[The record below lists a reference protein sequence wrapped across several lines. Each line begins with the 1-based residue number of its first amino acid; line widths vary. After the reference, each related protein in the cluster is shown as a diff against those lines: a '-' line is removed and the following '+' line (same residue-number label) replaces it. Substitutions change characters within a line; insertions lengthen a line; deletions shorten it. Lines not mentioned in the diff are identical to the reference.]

1 MKLWRQA
8 TQSRLVFINDTL
20 VDLAATTFG
29 SLDVSSFFGKT
40 GQLRQ
45 VLVVGGEL
53 DWGDDASGSK
63 DGGSIGVESLSRMLM
78 SYLSVDQPEKLMKK
92 NTTEN
97 VQLAESHKATELKQ
111 LEEMAKEKKEIE
123 RRYKE
128 EEERTFKK
136 LQTEIAQIRA
146 YHARKREEIR
156 AKYAPTGPPT
166 AAPTAPISLD
176 EFERR
181 QDVLEK
187 MRQAAI
193 AQKHNQER
201 QRRGAVILEKMRQAA
216 IEKRYQEW
224 QRREAVILEKT
235 RRASK
240 RQKRKEELKE
250 SMADEDVTQ
259 AETSHELQE

>member
-1 MKLWRQA
+1 MAGTRDKPKRM
-8 TQSRLVFINDTL
+8 TRL
-20 VDLAATTFG
+20 
-29 SLDVSSFFGKT
+29 
-40 GQLRQ
+40 
-45 VLVVGGEL
+45 
-53 DWGDDASGSK
+53 
-63 DGGSIGVESLSRMLM
+63 
-78 SYLSVDQPEKLMKK
+78 
-92 NTTEN
+92 
-97 VQLAESHKATELKQ
+97 ELKQ

-123 RRYKE
+123 RRDKE

-193 AQKHNQER
+193 AHKHNQER